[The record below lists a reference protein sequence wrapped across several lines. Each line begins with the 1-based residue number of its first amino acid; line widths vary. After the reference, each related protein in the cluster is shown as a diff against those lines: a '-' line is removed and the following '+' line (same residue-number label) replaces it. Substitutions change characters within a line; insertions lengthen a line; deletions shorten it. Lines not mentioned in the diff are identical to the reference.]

1 MVTFD
6 NPKYKY
12 KRECLGL
19 EELEVVGGG
28 YFDDEAEEAGDF
40 EKYAFFCGATD
51 ADKMAFVAVHRS
63 GTYEPHAT
71 AVHLRGYLGKC
82 HVIRLLHES
91 DGRDEAVH
99 VGRAH
104 GHRLAIGAA
113 FDETILERV
122 GPGDNR
128 IESVSSSEHK
138 KQVADKGDFLADATA
153 ATHGDLSLHGS
164 EDLKSVGSELFVGGI
179 FCVGPLEVT
188 HGKPLGLLFRYGIH
202 FSTV

>member
-1 MVTFD
+1 MEMSEF
-6 NPKYKY
+6 
-12 KRECLGL
+12 GL

-40 EKYAFFCGATD
+40 EKDAFFCGAAD
-51 ADKMAFVAVHRS
+51 ADKIAFVTVHRS
-63 GTYEPHAT
+63 GTYEAHAT

-82 HVIRLLHES
+82 HVIRLLHEADS
-91 DGRDEAVH
+91 RDEAVH
-99 VGRAH
+99 VSGADCH
-104 GHRLAIGAA
+104 GFTIRTSL
-113 FDETILERV
+113 DETILESV

-128 IESVSSSEHK
+128 IESVASSEHK
-138 KQVADKGDFLADATA
+138 KQIADKGDFLADATA
-153 ATHGDLSLHGS
+153 ATHGDLSLHGG

-202 FSTV
+202 FTTV

>member
-1 MVTFD
+1 MEMSEF
-6 NPKYKY
+6 
-12 KRECLGL
+12 GL

-28 YFDDEAEEAGDF
+28 YFDDEAEESGNF
-40 EKYAFFCGATD
+40 EKDAFFCGAAD
-51 ADKMAFVAVHRS
+51 ADKIAFVAVHRS
-63 GTYEPHAT
+63 GTYEAHAP

-82 HVIRLLHES
+82 HVIRLLHEA

-104 GHRLAIGAA
+104 CHRLAIGAA
-113 FDETILERV
+113 FDVTILERV

-128 IESVSSSEHK
+128 IESVASSEHK
-138 KQVADKGDFLADATA
+138 KQVADKGYFFADAMA
-153 ATHGDLSLHGS
+153 ATHGDLSLHGG

-202 FSTV
+202 FTTV

>member
-1 MVTFD
+1 MKVL
-6 NPKYKY
+6 K
-12 KRECLGL
+12 CGL

-40 EKYAFFCGATD
+40 EKDAFFCGAAD
-51 ADKMAFVAVHRS
+51 ADKIAFVTVHRS
-63 GTYEPHAT
+63 GTYEAHAP

-82 HVIRLLHES
+82 HVIRLLHEA
-91 DGRDEAVH
+91 DGCDEAVH
-99 VGRAH
+99 VSGADCH
-104 GHRLAIGAA
+104 GFTIRTSL
-113 FDETILERV
+113 DETILESV

-128 IESVSSSEHK
+128 IEFVASSEHK
-138 KQVADKGDFLADATA
+138 KQVTDKGDVLADATA
-153 ATHGDLSLHGS
+153 ATHGDLSLHGG

-202 FSTV
+202 FTTV

>member
-1 MVTFD
+1 MEMSEF
-6 NPKYKY
+6 
-12 KRECLGL
+12 GL

-40 EKYAFFCGATD
+40 EKDAFFCGAAD
-51 ADKMAFVAVHRS
+51 ADKIAFVTVHRS
-63 GTYEPHAT
+63 GTNEAHAS

-82 HVIRLLHES
+82 HVIRLLHEA

-99 VGRAH
+99 VGRTH

-113 FDETILERV
+113 FDETILESV

-128 IESVSSSEHK
+128 IESVASSEHK
-138 KQVADKGDFLADATA
+138 KQIADKGDFLADATA

>member
-1 MVTFD
+1 MEMSEF
-6 NPKYKY
+6 
-12 KRECLGL
+12 GL

-28 YFDDEAEEAGDF
+28 YFDDEAEEAGDL
-40 EKYAFFCGATD
+40 KKDAFFRRATD

-63 GTYEPHAT
+63 GAYEAHAT

-82 HVIRLLHES
+82 HVIRLLHEA
-91 DGRDEAVH
+91 DGCDEVVH
-99 VGRAH
+99 VSGADCH
-104 GHRLAIGAA
+104 GFTIRTSL
-113 FDETILERV
+113 DETILESV

-128 IESVSSSEHK
+128 IESVASSEHK
-138 KQVADKGDFLADATA
+138 KQVADKGYFFAYATA

>member
-1 MVTFD
+1 MI
-6 NPKYKY
+6 Y
-12 KRECLGL
+12 RGRL

-28 YFDDEAEEAGDF
+28 YFDDEAEEAGNF
-40 EKYAFFCGATD
+40 EKDAFFCGAAD
-51 ADKMAFVAVHRS
+51 ADKMAFVTVHRS
-63 GTYEPHAT
+63 GAYEAHAT

-82 HVIRLLHES
+82 HVIRLLHEA

-104 GHRLAIGAA
+104 CHRLAIGAA
-113 FDETILERV
+113 FDVTILERV

-128 IESVSSSEHK
+128 IESVASSEHK

-153 ATHGDLSLHGS
+153 ATHGDLSLHGG
-164 EDLKSVGSELFVGGI
+164 EDLKSVGSELSVGGI

-202 FSTV
+202 FITV

>member
-1 MVTFD
+1 
-6 NPKYKY
+6 
-12 KRECLGL
+12 
-19 EELEVVGGG
+19 
-28 YFDDEAEEAGDF
+28 
-40 EKYAFFCGATD
+40 
-51 ADKMAFVAVHRS
+51 MAFVAVHRP
-63 GTYEPHAT
+63 GAYEPHAT

-82 HVIRLLHES
+82 HVIRLLHEA

-99 VGRAH
+99 VGRTH

-128 IESVSSSEHK
+128 IESVASSEHK

-153 ATHGDLSLHGS
+153 ATHGDLSLHGG

-179 FCVGPLEVT
+179 FALA
-188 HGKPLGLLFRYGIH
+188 LLRSRMANHWDCCSVMASIFQPFDPSVIFATGICSLFLLLVVSVCH
-202 FSTV
+202 SSSCAAFC